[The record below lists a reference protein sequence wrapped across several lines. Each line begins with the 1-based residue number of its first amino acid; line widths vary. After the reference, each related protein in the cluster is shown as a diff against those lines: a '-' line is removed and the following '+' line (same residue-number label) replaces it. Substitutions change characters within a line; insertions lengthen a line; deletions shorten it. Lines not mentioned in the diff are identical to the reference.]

1 MSPPASFVAFVPRRV
16 LPQLPEMR
24 VPGARCLPMS
34 GVVSFLDV
42 AGFTKL
48 TEKLALQPDGAERL
62 AKIINKLMSQRL
74 NPLPTGDVI
83 K

>member
-1 MSPPASFVAFVPRRV
+1 MLPRFVAFVPRFV
-16 LPQLPEMR
+16 LPQLPSMDFPAPSCIFIE
-24 VPGARCLPMS
+24 

-48 TEKLALQPDGAERL
+48 TERLAMQPDGAERL
-62 AKIINKLMSQRL
+62 AKIINKLMGQML
-74 NPLPTGDVI
+74 NTCHSGDVV

>member
-1 MSPPASFVAFVPRRV
+1 MAKPAARSTT
-16 LPQLPEMR
+16 MR
-24 VPGARCLPMS
+24 

-48 TEKLALQPDGAERL
+48 TERLALQPDGAERL
-62 AKIINKLMSQRL
+62 AKIINKLMGQL
-74 NPLPTGDVI
+74 LDTLTTGDVI

>member
-1 MSPPASFVAFVPRRV
+1 MGVPA
-16 LPQLPEMR
+16 
-24 VPGARCLPMS
+24 ARCLQMS

-62 AKIINKLMSQRL
+62 AKIINKLMSQL
-74 NPLPTGDVI
+74 LSTLPTGDVI